1 MMRFR
6 WNKPCAADSCWL
18 TSPGNAAERG
28 MVPEGIHA
36 KAAEATFPV
45 RFPVPDNAHPNAGVR
60 TVPTRDCLSLPGL
73 AIGLSPPGPVAALH
87 GPVETCGWVRLP
99 VAPAGHGHRHGPRSR
114 IRRGRG
120 RGGGSG
126 QAGRRPQPRCC
137 AWGPGAGVGE
147 IEVVCSFDD
156 WPVRVERE
164 DRGGGGLAR
173 TAAPDHGNFCSNT
186 PHGNRTGCRS
196 ADSSIAR

>member
-1 MMRFR
+1 MALIIRFR
-6 WNKPCAADSCWL
+6 WNKSCAADNCWL
-18 TSPGNAAERG
+18 TSPRNSAERG
-28 MVPEGIHA
+28 MVPRASTPRQRRRPSRYDSQRPTITSQRLGEDSPHERLLITARSRRRVVSAGPGGRPQR
-36 KAAEATFPV
+36 AAETW
-45 RFPVPDNAHPNAGVR
+45 R
-60 TVPTRDCLSLPGL
+60 
-73 AIGLSPPGPVAALH
+73 
-87 GPVETCGWVRLP
+87 WVRLQA
-99 VAPAGHGHRHGPRSR
+99 APAGHGHRHEPRSR
-114 IRRGRG
+114 IRRGPG

-173 TAAPDHGNFCSNT
+173 TAAPDHGNFLQ
-186 PHGNRTGCRS
+186 
-196 ADSSIAR
+196 